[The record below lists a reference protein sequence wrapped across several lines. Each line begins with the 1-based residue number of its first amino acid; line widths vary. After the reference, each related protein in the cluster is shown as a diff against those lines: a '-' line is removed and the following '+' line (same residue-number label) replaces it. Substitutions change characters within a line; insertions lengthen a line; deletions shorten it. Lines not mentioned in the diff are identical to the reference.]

1 MKKIILL
8 TIGIVLACTII
19 QAQTISDEVNSQGV
33 RVISG
38 SLENVRDFKDKIIF
52 HVGLSA
58 LVTPDTKNTIYC
70 LGVKVVNPTA
80 YEIEKDML
88 LLIKNVNDEVI
99 TLKAQSN
106 YDATVRDVHEA
117 NGYVW
122 SDYSTIALY
131 PISEEDIFKICQ
143 GVTKI
148 RQEYKAGTF
157 DKEYKKDKIGTVIKA
172 EYTQI
177 KSALKTEKSITDGF

>member
-1 MKKIILL
+1 MNKIILL
-8 TIGIVLACTII
+8 TIGIVLTCTI
-19 QAQTISDEVNSQGV
+19 QAQTISDNVNSQGV

-38 SLENVRDFKDKIIF
+38 SLENVRDFKDKVIF

-58 LVTPDTKNTIYC
+58 LVDPDTKNTMYC
-70 LGVKVVNPTA
+70 LGVKVVNTTA

-88 LLIKNVNDEVI
+88 LLKNVNDEVI

-143 GVTKI
+143 GIIKI
-148 RQEYKAGTF
+148 RQECKVGRF
-157 DKEYKKDKIGTVIKA
+157 DKEYKKDKIGAVIKA
-172 EYTQI
+172 EYAQI

>member
-1 MKKIILL
+1 MNKIILL
-8 TIGIVLACTII
+8 TIGIVLTCTI
-19 QAQTISDEVNSQGV
+19 QAQSISDNVNSQGV

-38 SLENVRDFKDKIIF
+38 SLENVRDFKDKVIF

-58 LVTPDTKNTIYC
+58 LVDPDTKNTMYC
-70 LGVKVVNPTA
+70 LGVKVVNTTA

-88 LLIKNVNDEVI
+88 LLLKNVNDEVI

-143 GVTKI
+143 GIIKI
-148 RQEYKAGTF
+148 RQECKVGTF
-157 DKEYKKDKIGTVIKA
+157 DKEYKKC
-172 EYTQI
+172 
-177 KSALKTEKSITDGF
+177 SR